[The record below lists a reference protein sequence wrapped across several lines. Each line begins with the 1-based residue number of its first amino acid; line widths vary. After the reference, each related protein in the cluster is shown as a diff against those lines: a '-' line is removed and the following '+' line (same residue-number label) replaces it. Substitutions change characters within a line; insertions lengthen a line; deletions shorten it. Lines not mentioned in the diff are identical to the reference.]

1 MTIAARFIA
10 PLIAAAA
17 AGSIVL
23 APAPAAAAAIGP
35 LAATSN
41 PAGCREA
48 GGARVCSKQGH
59 ASLHAKPTPRTPNG
73 SLFGSAWRPGY
84 GKGILPPMIALD

>member
-1 MTIAARFIA
+1 MTIAVRFIA

-23 APAPAAAAAIGP
+23 APAAAAAPGP
-35 LAATSN
+35 VSATSN
-41 PAGCREA
+41 PAGCRES
-48 GGARVCSKQGH
+48 GGARVCQKQGH

-73 SLFGSAWRPGY
+73 SLFGSAWLPGY
-84 GKGILPPMIALD
+84 GKGILPPLIALD